1 MRLFSVS
8 ENGALR
14 KVNKIEF
21 NENKVY
27 LVDDFKTLYLW
38 YGLKASKKK
47 KDFSLKRAKNLNSKR
62 EKPAIIEVMNQGE
75 EYGAFLAIMDIL
87 RQERK
92 GEMPQV
98 KRNELELE
106 IENTLELVDTGLEMD
121 LEAEI
126 TLGAHELL
134 QQKKPYAELCRE
146 LAELQI
152 KFLMGKKK
160 ITEKEIEKKK
170 EEIFQSSTTYDEL
183 CWLIAELNILME
195 KKSLK

>member
-1 MRLFSVS
+1 M
-8 ENGALR
+8 AQ
-14 KVNKIEF
+14 KHQ
-21 NENKVY
+21 
-27 LVDDFKTLYLW
+27 
-38 YGLKASKKK
+38 KKK
-47 KDFSLKRAKNLNSKR
+47 KDLGLKRAKNLNSKR
-62 EKPAIIEVMNQGE
+62 EKPANIEIMDQGE
-75 EYGAFLAIMDIL
+75 EYGAFLATMDIL
-87 RQERK
+87 RQEIK

-106 IENTLELVDTGLEMD
+106 IENTLELVDAGLEMD

-134 QQKKPYAELCRE
+134 AQKRPYAELCRE

-160 ITEKEIEKKK
+160 LTEKEIEKKK
-170 EEIFQSSTTYDEL
+170 EEIFQSSATYDEL

-195 KKSLK
+195 KKSLKQEENAVKRSLVMKNLL